1 MLAPRSVLC
10 LLKYVFKPEGNSR
23 HVESREGESG
33 AFILIV
39 QVRKREVPEALML
52 AGYERDSRNSSG
64 EQLALLG
71 LCNVR
76 SVGPGEPGYV

>member
-1 MLAPRSVLC
+1 MLRVGKEKAEPSSLS
-10 LLKYVFKPEGNSR
+10 FP
-23 HVESREGESG
+23 
-33 AFILIV
+33 
-39 QVRKREVPEALML
+39 VRKREVQEALML
-52 AGYERDSRNSSG
+52 TGYERDSRNSSG